1 MPETPDFTEWE
12 SQSGRMSPRDI
23 RTGYDVYGWEGY
35 VEEPEQAERLERV
48 LMYKTWSDA
57 AEEFGTTGSGE
68 GKLSRPWLAA
78 TKHAPDIFPGPAQT
92 RGDCVSRG
100 TAAAVAV
107 SMFCEIEGRQ
117 PDEETGLLETYE
129 PVKFPEEG
137 VVSSEILYACRGH
150 RGEGASCDRLAYY
163 VSTEGGILL
172 RKKYKFKGYGPLD
185 LRKYD
190 GDIGYKM
197 GPMPPKEILDRA
209 GNHPCRTVT
218 RIKDIK
224 QARDALANGYGMNV
238 GSDRGFSSRRDRYGV
253 SSGSGYWAHAMAW
266 IGVNDDPNDPACQ
279 EHGRPLFLVLNSWGT
294 SWNSGPRYHD
304 QPAGSFWIK
313 PRTAQNMLRRGSGFA
328 FSRVSGFPAQELP
341 DYGASTRI

>member
-1 MPETPDFTEWE
+1 MPFLPKYGEWPSE
-12 SQSGRMSPRDI
+12 GGRRSLREI
-23 RTGYDVYGWEGY
+23 RKPYDKGYQGAIK
-35 VEEPEQAERLERV
+35 EPEQAERLDGV
-48 LMYKTWSDA
+48 LMFKTWADA
-57 AEEFGTTGSGE
+57 ADRFGTAGSGE

-78 TKHAPDIFPGPAQT
+78 TKHAPDIFPGPPQT

-107 SMFCEIEGRQ
+107 SMFAEIEARQ

-150 RGEGASCDRLAYY
+150 SGEGASCDRLAYY

-172 RKKYKFKGYGPLD
+172 RKKYKFKNYGPLD

-190 GDIGYKM
+190 GDIGYRM

-218 RIKDIK
+218 RIEDIE

-238 GSDRGFSSRRDRYGV
+238 CSNQGFSSNRDKYGW
-253 SSGSGYWAHAMAW
+253 SKARGFWAHAMAW
-266 IGVNDDPNDPACQ
+266 IGVNADPNDPACKK
-279 EHGRPLFLVLNSWGT
+279 HGRPLFLVLNSWG
-294 SWNSGPRYHD
+294 SRWNAGDRYHE
-304 QPAGSFWIK
+304 QPAGSFWINA
-313 PRTAQNMLRRGSGFA
+313 RTAQSMLRRGGGFA

-341 DYGASTRI
+341 DYGATNRI